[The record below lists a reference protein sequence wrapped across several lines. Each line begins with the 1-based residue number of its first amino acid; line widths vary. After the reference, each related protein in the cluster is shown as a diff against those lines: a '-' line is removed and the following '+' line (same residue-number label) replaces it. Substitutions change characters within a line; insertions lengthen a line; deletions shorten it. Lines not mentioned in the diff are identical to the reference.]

1 MVTVRSDEERVQS
14 IINFFKD
21 YKFYILAVILASA
34 ILVGGYFFS
43 KSVKS
48 NQIQAAKVLYEDW
61 QETQVQED
69 REQLF
74 QNLTESYSDTGY
86 SHLALLKRGSD
97 LAKENNLEE
106 SLDIFYQLKEN
117 SDGFFGN
124 NLMNG
129 IARTNIARISI
140 ALGNFEDALAV
151 LEKYSN
157 DEDAYTHELKGDALS
172 GVGNYDLALQ
182 QYQSAFEK
190 YTDNG
195 LRNLVELKINNL
207 NTMNK
212 IFSLILILSIS
223 SCSSIAFWQSDEID
237 PDEPREL
244 VDFNERFEF
253 IENWEKKFKGENN
266 LNNFIPAFSGGSL
279 FFVDQEGNVSNMDIE
294 SGEVLWE
301 TELETT
307 ISAGIVAGFGK
318 LFLSDDQGNLISL
331 DQEDGSIL
339 WKSFAGGE
347 VLANVDVDAG
357 LVIVKTASGFLNA
370 FNIETGSEEWSYRSV
385 APNLT
390 VRGSSSPVINDN
402 IVYATF
408 DNGRIGAFN
417 LKTGLPIW
425 DGAISFT
432 EGVSELDNL
441 IDADSSPVLEG
452 NRIYTVNF
460 QGNLSVFDA
469 AQRRMVW
476 ESQESSFY
484 EPFILRGVLGIIS
497 ADSKISTYSSRTFED
512 SWKLEEYVLRELS
525 NPETFKGYI
534 LVGDFEGYI
543 HAIDPLTGI
552 TVARKKVSRN
562 KITTLISRSDSFY
575 AIDEKMRLFSLS
587 F

>member
-1 MVTVRSDEERVQS
+1 
-14 IINFFKD
+14 
-21 YKFYILAVILASA
+21 
-34 ILVGGYFFS
+34 
-43 KSVKS
+43 
-48 NQIQAAKVLYEDW
+48 
-61 QETQVQED
+61 
-69 REQLF
+69 
-74 QNLTESYSDTGY
+74 
-86 SHLALLKRGSD
+86 
-97 LAKENNLEE
+97 
-106 SLDIFYQLKEN
+106 
-117 SDGFFGN
+117 
-124 NLMNG
+124 
-129 IARTNIARISI
+129 
-140 ALGNFEDALAV
+140 
-151 LEKYSN
+151 
-157 DEDAYTHELKGDALS
+157 
-172 GVGNYDLALQ
+172 
-182 QYQSAFEK
+182 
-190 YTDNG
+190 
-195 LRNLVELKINNL
+195 
-207 NTMNK
+207 MNK
-212 IFSLILILSIS
+212 TFSLILILSIS

-237 PDEPREL
+237 PDEPKEL
-244 VDFNERFEF
+244 EDFNERFEF
-253 IENWEKKFKGENN
+253 TENWEKKFKGENN

-301 TELETT
+301 TELKTI

-390 VRGSSSPVINDN
+390 VRGSSSPVINDD

-441 IDADSSPVLEG
+441 IDADSSPVFEG

-534 LVGDFEGYI
+534 LVGDLEGYI

>member
-1 MVTVRSDEERVQS
+1 
-14 IINFFKD
+14 
-21 YKFYILAVILASA
+21 
-34 ILVGGYFFS
+34 
-43 KSVKS
+43 
-48 NQIQAAKVLYEDW
+48 
-61 QETQVQED
+61 
-69 REQLF
+69 
-74 QNLTESYSDTGY
+74 
-86 SHLALLKRGSD
+86 
-97 LAKENNLEE
+97 
-106 SLDIFYQLKEN
+106 
-117 SDGFFGN
+117 
-124 NLMNG
+124 
-129 IARTNIARISI
+129 
-140 ALGNFEDALAV
+140 
-151 LEKYSN
+151 
-157 DEDAYTHELKGDALS
+157 
-172 GVGNYDLALQ
+172 
-182 QYQSAFEK
+182 
-190 YTDNG
+190 
-195 LRNLVELKINNL
+195 
-207 NTMNK
+207 MNK

-237 PDEPREL
+237 PDEPKEL
-244 VDFNERFEF
+244 EDFNERFEF
-253 IENWEKKFKGENN
+253 TENWEKKFKGENN

-301 TELETT
+301 TELKTI

-390 VRGSSSPVINDN
+390 VRGSSSPVINDD

-441 IDADSSPVLEG
+441 IDADSSPVFEG

-534 LVGDFEGYI
+534 LVGDLEGYI

>member
-1 MVTVRSDEERVQS
+1 
-14 IINFFKD
+14 
-21 YKFYILAVILASA
+21 
-34 ILVGGYFFS
+34 
-43 KSVKS
+43 
-48 NQIQAAKVLYEDW
+48 
-61 QETQVQED
+61 
-69 REQLF
+69 
-74 QNLTESYSDTGY
+74 
-86 SHLALLKRGSD
+86 
-97 LAKENNLEE
+97 
-106 SLDIFYQLKEN
+106 
-117 SDGFFGN
+117 
-124 NLMNG
+124 
-129 IARTNIARISI
+129 
-140 ALGNFEDALAV
+140 
-151 LEKYSN
+151 
-157 DEDAYTHELKGDALS
+157 
-172 GVGNYDLALQ
+172 
-182 QYQSAFEK
+182 
-190 YTDNG
+190 
-195 LRNLVELKINNL
+195 
-207 NTMNK
+207 MNK

-244 VDFNERFEF
+244 EDFNERFEF

-441 IDADSSPVLEG
+441 IDADSSPVIEG

-534 LVGDFEGYI
+534 LVGDLEGYI

>member
-1 MVTVRSDEERVQS
+1 
-14 IINFFKD
+14 
-21 YKFYILAVILASA
+21 
-34 ILVGGYFFS
+34 
-43 KSVKS
+43 
-48 NQIQAAKVLYEDW
+48 
-61 QETQVQED
+61 
-69 REQLF
+69 
-74 QNLTESYSDTGY
+74 
-86 SHLALLKRGSD
+86 
-97 LAKENNLEE
+97 
-106 SLDIFYQLKEN
+106 
-117 SDGFFGN
+117 
-124 NLMNG
+124 
-129 IARTNIARISI
+129 
-140 ALGNFEDALAV
+140 
-151 LEKYSN
+151 
-157 DEDAYTHELKGDALS
+157 
-172 GVGNYDLALQ
+172 
-182 QYQSAFEK
+182 
-190 YTDNG
+190 
-195 LRNLVELKINNL
+195 
-207 NTMNK
+207 MNK
-212 IFSLILILSIS
+212 ILTLILVLSIN

-237 PDEPREL
+237 LDEPREL
-244 VDFNERFEF
+244 IEFNERFEF
-253 IENWEKKFKGENN
+253 VENWETKFKGENL
-266 LNNFIPAFSGGSL
+266 LNNFIPAFSGSNL
-279 FFVDQEGNVSNMDIE
+279 FFVDPQGNLTNIDIE
-294 SGEVLWE
+294 SGEELWSSE
-301 TELETT
+301 IKTT
-307 ISAGIVAGFGK
+307 VSAGIVAGFGR
-318 LFLSDDQGNLISL
+318 LFLSDDQGNLICL
-331 DQEDGSIL
+331 DQEDGTIIWS
-339 WKSFAGGE
+339 SFAGGE

-370 FNIETGSEEWSYRSV
+370 FDIETGEEEWSYRSQ

-469 AQRRMVW
+469 AQRRAVW
-476 ESQESSFY
+476 ESKESSFY

-512 SWKLEEYVLRELS
+512 SWKLEEYTLRELS
-525 NPETFKGYI
+525 NPETFKGHI

-552 TVARKKVSRN
+552 TVARKKISRN
-562 KITTLISRSDSFY
+562 KITTIISRSDSFY

>member
-1 MVTVRSDEERVQS
+1 
-14 IINFFKD
+14 
-21 YKFYILAVILASA
+21 
-34 ILVGGYFFS
+34 
-43 KSVKS
+43 
-48 NQIQAAKVLYEDW
+48 
-61 QETQVQED
+61 
-69 REQLF
+69 
-74 QNLTESYSDTGY
+74 
-86 SHLALLKRGSD
+86 
-97 LAKENNLEE
+97 
-106 SLDIFYQLKEN
+106 
-117 SDGFFGN
+117 
-124 NLMNG
+124 
-129 IARTNIARISI
+129 
-140 ALGNFEDALAV
+140 
-151 LEKYSN
+151 
-157 DEDAYTHELKGDALS
+157 
-172 GVGNYDLALQ
+172 
-182 QYQSAFEK
+182 
-190 YTDNG
+190 
-195 LRNLVELKINNL
+195 
-207 NTMNK
+207 MNK

-223 SCSSIAFWQSDEID
+223 SCSSIAFWQSDEIE

-279 FFVDQEGNVSNMDIE
+279 FFVDQEGNVSNMNIE

-402 IVYATF
+402 TVYATF

-417 LKTGLPIW
+417 LNTGLPIW

-534 LVGDFEGYI
+534 LVGDLEGYI

>member
-1 MVTVRSDEERVQS
+1 
-14 IINFFKD
+14 
-21 YKFYILAVILASA
+21 
-34 ILVGGYFFS
+34 
-43 KSVKS
+43 
-48 NQIQAAKVLYEDW
+48 
-61 QETQVQED
+61 
-69 REQLF
+69 
-74 QNLTESYSDTGY
+74 
-86 SHLALLKRGSD
+86 
-97 LAKENNLEE
+97 
-106 SLDIFYQLKEN
+106 
-117 SDGFFGN
+117 
-124 NLMNG
+124 
-129 IARTNIARISI
+129 
-140 ALGNFEDALAV
+140 
-151 LEKYSN
+151 
-157 DEDAYTHELKGDALS
+157 
-172 GVGNYDLALQ
+172 
-182 QYQSAFEK
+182 
-190 YTDNG
+190 
-195 LRNLVELKINNL
+195 
-207 NTMNK
+207 MNK
-212 IFSLILILSIS
+212 ILTLILVLSIN

-244 VDFNERFEF
+244 IEFNERFEF
-253 IENWEKKFKGENN
+253 VENWETKFKGENL
-266 LNNFIPAFSGGSL
+266 LNNFIPAFSGSNL
-279 FFVDQEGNVSNMDIE
+279 FFVDPQGNLTNIDIE
-294 SGEVLWE
+294 SGEELWSSE
-301 TELETT
+301 IETT
-307 ISAGIVAGFGK
+307 VSVGIVAGFGR
-318 LFLSDDQGNLISL
+318 LFLSDDQGNLICL
-331 DQEDGSIL
+331 DQEDGTIIWS
-339 WKSFAGGE
+339 SFAGGE

-370 FNIETGSEEWSYRSV
+370 FDIETGEEEWSYRSQ

-469 AQRRMVW
+469 AQRRAVW
-476 ESQESSFY
+476 ESKESSFY

-512 SWKLEEYVLRELS
+512 SWKLEEYTLRELS
-525 NPETFKGYI
+525 NPETFKGHI

-552 TVARKKVSRN
+552 TVARKKISRN
-562 KITTLISRSDSFY
+562 KITTIISRSDSFY

>member
-1 MVTVRSDEERVQS
+1 
-14 IINFFKD
+14 
-21 YKFYILAVILASA
+21 
-34 ILVGGYFFS
+34 
-43 KSVKS
+43 
-48 NQIQAAKVLYEDW
+48 
-61 QETQVQED
+61 
-69 REQLF
+69 
-74 QNLTESYSDTGY
+74 
-86 SHLALLKRGSD
+86 
-97 LAKENNLEE
+97 
-106 SLDIFYQLKEN
+106 
-117 SDGFFGN
+117 
-124 NLMNG
+124 
-129 IARTNIARISI
+129 
-140 ALGNFEDALAV
+140 
-151 LEKYSN
+151 
-157 DEDAYTHELKGDALS
+157 
-172 GVGNYDLALQ
+172 
-182 QYQSAFEK
+182 
-190 YTDNG
+190 
-195 LRNLVELKINNL
+195 
-207 NTMNK
+207 MNK

-244 VDFNERFEF
+244 EDFNERFEF
-253 IENWEKKFKGENN
+253 TENWEKKFKGENN

-301 TELETT
+301 TELKTT

-390 VRGSSSPVINDN
+390 VRGSGSPVINDD

-417 LKTGLPIW
+417 LNTGLPIW

-512 SWKLEEYVLRELS
+512 SWKLEEYVLRDLS

-534 LVGDFEGYI
+534 LVGDLEGYI

>member
-1 MVTVRSDEERVQS
+1 
-14 IINFFKD
+14 
-21 YKFYILAVILASA
+21 
-34 ILVGGYFFS
+34 
-43 KSVKS
+43 
-48 NQIQAAKVLYEDW
+48 
-61 QETQVQED
+61 
-69 REQLF
+69 
-74 QNLTESYSDTGY
+74 
-86 SHLALLKRGSD
+86 
-97 LAKENNLEE
+97 
-106 SLDIFYQLKEN
+106 
-117 SDGFFGN
+117 
-124 NLMNG
+124 
-129 IARTNIARISI
+129 
-140 ALGNFEDALAV
+140 
-151 LEKYSN
+151 
-157 DEDAYTHELKGDALS
+157 
-172 GVGNYDLALQ
+172 
-182 QYQSAFEK
+182 
-190 YTDNG
+190 
-195 LRNLVELKINNL
+195 
-207 NTMNK
+207 MNK

-223 SCSSIAFWQSDEID
+223 SCSSIAFWKSDEVD

-244 VDFNERFEF
+244 IDFNERFEF
-253 IENWEKKFKGENN
+253 TENWDIKFKGENT
-266 LNNFIPAFSGGSL
+266 LNNFIPAFSGTSL
-279 FFVDQEGNVSNMDIE
+279 FFVDHEGNVFNMDIE
-294 SGEVLWE
+294 SGEVLWK
-301 TELETT
+301 TELETV

-357 LVIVKTASGFLNA
+357 LVIVKTGSGFLNA
-370 FNIETGSEEWSYRSV
+370 FNIETGFQEWSYRSV

-390 VRGSSSPVINDN
+390 VRGSSSPVINDGV
-402 IVYATF
+402 VYATF

-417 LKTGLPIW
+417 IKTGLPIW

-469 AQRRMVW
+469 APRRTVW
-476 ESQESSFY
+476 ESKESSFY

-512 SWKLEEYVLRELS
+512 SWKLEEYALRELS
-525 NPETFKGYI
+525 NPATFKGYI
-534 LVGDFEGYI
+534 LVGDLEGYI

-552 TVARKKVSRN
+552 TVARKKISRN

-575 AIDEKMRLFSLS
+575 AIDEKMKLFSLS

>member
-1 MVTVRSDEERVQS
+1 
-14 IINFFKD
+14 
-21 YKFYILAVILASA
+21 
-34 ILVGGYFFS
+34 
-43 KSVKS
+43 
-48 NQIQAAKVLYEDW
+48 
-61 QETQVQED
+61 
-69 REQLF
+69 
-74 QNLTESYSDTGY
+74 
-86 SHLALLKRGSD
+86 
-97 LAKENNLEE
+97 
-106 SLDIFYQLKEN
+106 
-117 SDGFFGN
+117 
-124 NLMNG
+124 
-129 IARTNIARISI
+129 
-140 ALGNFEDALAV
+140 
-151 LEKYSN
+151 
-157 DEDAYTHELKGDALS
+157 
-172 GVGNYDLALQ
+172 
-182 QYQSAFEK
+182 
-190 YTDNG
+190 
-195 LRNLVELKINNL
+195 
-207 NTMNK
+207 MNK
-212 IFSLILILSIS
+212 ILTLILVLSIN

-237 PDEPREL
+237 LDEPREL
-244 VDFNERFEF
+244 IEFNERFKFE
-253 IENWEKKFKGENN
+253 ENWETKFKGENL
-266 LNNFIPAFSGGSL
+266 LNNFIPAFSGSNL
-279 FFVDQEGNVSNMDIE
+279 FFVDPQGNLTNIDIE
-294 SGEVLWE
+294 SGEELWSSE
-301 TELETT
+301 IETT
-307 ISAGIVAGFGK
+307 VSAGIVAGFGR
-318 LFLSDDQGNLISL
+318 LFLSDDQGNLICL
-331 DQEDGSIL
+331 DQEDGTIIWS
-339 WKSFAGGE
+339 SFAGGE

-370 FNIETGSEEWSYRSV
+370 FDIETGEEEWSYRSQ

-469 AQRRMVW
+469 AQRRAVW
-476 ESQESSFY
+476 ESKESSFY

-512 SWKLEEYVLRELS
+512 SWKLEEYALRELS

-534 LVGDFEGYI
+534 LVGDLEGYI

-552 TVARKKVSRN
+552 TVARKKISRN